1 MPSRIGRIIISTSS
15 PTDGESSDGL
25 ENGDD
30 DSRTSSHR
38 RRNMRRSANRSRPD
52 EEINDQSQVLISAL
66 NQLHRLAT
74 LDSTEYQQRLLEN
87 TLPAIQAEQTEKS
100 NSLYCPSLA
109 KSSTR
114 TQISEISQRIQTPLV
129 QLSMSIHRLH
139 AAVANITKEV
149 DGHTDEVQELQS
161 QITVL
166 RRRNQ
171 QVEAAAKKVHKK
183 NLKLKQQVRHDR
195 KVAHELQHKVH
206 KYEAQLESQGFQ
218 LMASKVQNHE
228 IQLQLSKT
236 QNSNNEGEDD
246 RGQPRERTD
255 SSISEFLDLE
265 HESQDDN
272 YSESVQT
279 IGDDSTIE
287 QNSSE
292 NEKVGSFVNIRSDSS
307 EKSCCE
313 KLSKPHRGFN
323 DTMPTFRFSKDGIF
337 KPGSENNSSSEKG
350 STTDSTMT
358 KSDIDEPNICEN
370 DSPQKAKKKQ
380 QIGDSGVVDTGSNLA
395 SNLNRFAKFL
405 GSRAISNYNLKI
417 VPPCNIQFVE
427 LPLNKP
433 MKENKNEK
441 RSLGNTEVVEDHGIV
456 QINDTSTRSLSDG
469 VSPDSGKSPCA
480 FVVCGLNG
488 FNSQIN
494 MKPTIGAQLTKIN
507 GNAVDEEWTLD
518 TLYNEL
524 EQESGT
530 KNNAK
535 QITLTFRNET
545 WDNAQI
551 RVINEA
557 IVRVKRSGASARSS
571 DDGGKEKTDGASLFE
586 SHQRTNS
593 LDAPQ
598 SDGEITNDPP
608 QRARTASADSMGKAI
623 NGIGNFLQK
632 LNHVEG

>member
-1 MPSRIGRIIISTSS
+1 MPSRLGRIIISTCPSDS
-15 PTDGESSDGL
+15 GSSDGL

-30 DSRTSSHR
+30 DSRTSSYR
-38 RRNMRRSANRSRPD
+38 RRNMRRSANRSQPD
-52 EEINDQSQVLISAL
+52 EETNDQSQVLISAL

-87 TLPAIQAEQTEKS
+87 TLPAIQTEQTEKP

-109 KSSTR
+109 KSFTY
-114 TQISEISQRIQTPLV
+114 TQISELSQPIQTPLV

-161 QITVL
+161 QIAVL

-183 NLKLKQQVRHDR
+183 NLKLKQQVQHDR

-255 SSISEFLDLE
+255 SSMSEFLDLE

-287 QNSSE
+287 QNPSE
-292 NEKVGSFVNIRSDSS
+292 NEKLGSFINVRSDSS

-313 KLSKPHRGFN
+313 KPSKPHRGFN
-323 DTMPTFRFSKDGIF
+323 DTMPTFRFSKDGIVM
-337 KPGSENNSSSEKG
+337 PGSGNSSSNEKG

-358 KSDIDEPNICEN
+358 TSDIDEPNVREN
-370 DSPQKAKKKQ
+370 DSPQKDNKKQ
-380 QIGDSGVVDTGSNLA
+380 HTGDSGPTDTGNNLA

-405 GSRAISNYNLKI
+405 GARAVSNYNLKI

-427 LPLNKP
+427 LPIHKP
-433 MKENKNEK
+433 TNEK

-456 QINDTSTRSLSDG
+456 QINDASTRSLIDG
-469 VSPDSGKSPCA
+469 LSPDSVKSPCA

-494 MKPTIGAQLTKIN
+494 LKPTIGAQLTKIN
-507 GNAVDEEWTLD
+507 GNPVNEEWTLD
-518 TLYNEL
+518 TLYNQL
-524 EQESGT
+524 ERESGT
-530 KNNAK
+530 RNKAK
-535 QITLTFRNET
+535 QVTLTFRNET
-545 WDNAQI
+545 WDTAQI

-557 IVRVKRSGASARSS
+557 IVRVKRSGASPRSS
-571 DDGGKEKTDGASLFE
+571 DGGGKERTDGASLFE
-586 SHQRTNS
+586 THQRTNS
-593 LDAPQ
+593 FETPQ
-598 SDGEITNDPP
+598 SDGKITNDPP
-608 QRARTASADSMGKAI
+608 QRTRTASADSMGKAI